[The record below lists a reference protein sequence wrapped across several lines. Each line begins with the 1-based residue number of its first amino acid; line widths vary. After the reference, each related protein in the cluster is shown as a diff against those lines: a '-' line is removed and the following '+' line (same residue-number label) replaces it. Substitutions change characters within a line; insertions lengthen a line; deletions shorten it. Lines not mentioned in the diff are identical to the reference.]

1 MGITLGTLGDL
12 KAGAFEGGSLIEA
25 WYEGVKV
32 WPVAGISTLLNLR
45 PTVYL
50 PLGGDT
56 NDYSGNGNNPEA
68 TIGGTMEYYTAG
80 FNGSTCLD
88 LIDGGKAIRL
98 PDVVEGTESF
108 TISICAFSMGTQ
120 NTTYDGIMGGVLH
133 GNGLLGLG
141 YAMGLDA
148 VGSPTEVAMRF
159 QLYNGNSNQVC
170 KATAA
175 NWIVNGW
182 NHLIIVFDWPSRT
195 LDFYLNG
202 KKYGL
207 MTPDE
212 HPLGGPVDYS
222 DRDRTWDGHIWL
234 GRAFQTTTPPLD
246 YWNGY
251 LQEYAYFNRALVSM
265 ELQILHRLYK
275 GNMLPSTS
283 KSPAIDSWGSTVPYV
298 CTGGTG
304 TTENNIVPNMIRASE
319 TDILTISKAN
329 SSCFYFSRSMSK
341 DVGVTDD
348 LGGYALDGVA
358 TVAGVN
364 IPIPMGAPWSKNI
377 VNNLDGSGC
386 YVPINLNIIPPNVDA
401 TFTFT
406 FQGVTQTFGARIT
419 A

>member
-1 MGITLGTLGDL
+1 MAIELGKVGKLVG
-12 KAGAFEGGSLIEA
+12 GALNGKKLQEA
-25 WYEGVKV
+25 WLNGKKV

-50 PLGGDT
+50 PLSGDID
-56 NDYSGNGNNPEA
+56 DYSGNGNNPEA
-68 TIGGTMEYYTAG
+68 TIGGQMDYYTAG
-80 FNGSTCLD
+80 FNNGTCLD
-88 LIDGGKAIRL
+88 LIDGGKAMRL
-98 PDVVEGTESF
+98 SDVVEGTQSF
-108 TISICAFSMGTQ
+108 TISICAFSMGVQ
-120 NTTYDGIMGGVLH
+120 NTTYDGIMGGVIH
-133 GNGLLGLG
+133 GNGTLGLG
-141 YAMGLDA
+141 YAMGLNA

-159 QLYNGNSNQVC
+159 QVYNGNSNQVC
-170 KATAA
+170 TASA
-175 NWIVNGW
+175 SNWMVNGW
-182 NHLIIVFDWPSRT
+182 NHLIVVFDWPSRT
-195 LDFYLNG
+195 FDFYLNG

-212 HPLGGPVDYS
+212 YPLGGPVDYS
-222 DRDRTWDGHIWL
+222 SRSNTWDGHIWL

-251 LQEYAYFNRALVSM
+251 LQEYAYFSRALVGM

-275 GNMLPSTS
+275 GNMIPSTS
-283 KSPAIDSWGSTVPYV
+283 KSPAIDSWGSTIPYV

-304 TTENNIVPNMIRASE
+304 TTENNIVPNMDKASE
-319 TDILTISKAN
+319 TNKITISKAN
-329 SSCFYFSRSMSK
+329 SSYLYFSRSMSK

-348 LGGYALDGVA
+348 LGGYSLDCYVVVLGVK
-358 TVAGVN
+358 
-364 IPIPMGAPWSKNI
+364 IPVPTANWGKSI

-386 YVPINLNIIPPNVDA
+386 YLPINLNIVPPNVDA

>member
-12 KAGAFEGGSLIEA
+12 KAGAFEGKNLKEA
-25 WYEGVKV
+25 WFEGVKL
-32 WPVAGISTLLNLR
+32 WPVAGINTILNLK
-45 PTVYL
+45 PSTYL
-50 PLGGDT
+50 PLGGDIT
-56 NDYSGNGNNPEA
+56 DYSGNGNDPGA
-68 TIGGTMEYYTAG
+68 TIGNIEYYTAG
-80 FNGSTCLD
+80 FNGAPCLD
-88 LIDGGKAIRL
+88 LIGGGAAIRL
-98 PDVVEGTESF
+98 PAVVKGTNAF
-108 TISICAFSMGTQ
+108 TISICAFSMGSSS
-120 NTTYDGIMGGVLH
+120 TTYDGIMGGVIH
-133 GNGLLGLG
+133 GNGTLGLG
-141 YAMGLDA
+141 YAMGLDD

-159 QLYNGNSNQVC
+159 QVYNGNSNQVC
-170 KATAA
+170 KASAS
-175 NWIVNGW
+175 NWMVNGW
-182 NHLIIVFDWPSRT
+182 NHLIVVFDWPSRT
-195 LDFYLNG
+195 FDFYLNG

-222 DRDRTWDGHIWL
+222 SRSNTWDGHIWL

-251 LQEYAYFNRALVSM
+251 LQEYAYFSRALVGM

-275 GNMLPSTS
+275 GNMIPSTS
-283 KSPAIDSWGSTVPYV
+283 KSPAIDSWGSTIPYV

-304 TTENNIVPNMIRASE
+304 TTENNIVPNMDKASE
-319 TDILTISKAN
+319 TNKITISKAN
-329 SSCFYFSRSMSK
+329 SSYLYFSRSMSK

-348 LGGYALDGVA
+348 LGGYSLDCDVVVSGVK
-358 TVAGVN
+358 
-364 IPIPMGAPWSKNI
+364 IPVPTANWGKSI

-386 YVPINLNIIPPNVDA
+386 YLPINLNIVPPNVDA

>member
-1 MGITLGTLGDL
+1 MAIELGKVGKLVG
-12 KAGAFEGGSLIEA
+12 GALNGKKLQEA
-25 WYEGVKV
+25 WLNGKKV

-50 PLGGDT
+50 PLSGDID
-56 NDYSGNGNNPEA
+56 DYSGNGNNPEA
-68 TIGGTMEYYTAG
+68 TIGGQMDYYTAG
-80 FNGSTCLD
+80 FNNGTCLD
-88 LIDGGKAIRL
+88 LIDGGKAMRL
-98 PDVVEGTESF
+98 PDVVEGTQSF

-120 NTTYDGIMGGVLH
+120 NTKYDGIMGGVIH
-133 GNGLLGLG
+133 GNGTLGLG

-148 VGSPTEVAMRF
+148 VGSPTEVAMSF
-159 QLYNGNSNQVC
+159 QVYNGNSNQVC
-170 KATAA
+170 KASAS
-175 NWIVNGW
+175 NWMVNGW
-182 NHLIIVFDWPSRT
+182 NHLIVVFDWPSRT
-195 LDFYLNG
+195 FDFYLNG

-222 DRDRTWDGHIWL
+222 SRSNTWDGHIWL

-251 LQEYAYFNRALVSM
+251 LQEYAYFSRALVGM

-275 GNMLPSTS
+275 GNMIPSTS
-283 KSPAIDSWGSTVPYV
+283 KSPAIDSWGSTIPYV

-304 TTENNIVPNMIRASE
+304 TTENNIVPNMDKASE
-319 TDILTISKAN
+319 TNKITISKAN
-329 SSCFYFSRSMSK
+329 SSYLYFSRSMSK

-348 LGGYALDGVA
+348 LGGYSLDCYVVVSGVK
-358 TVAGVN
+358 
-364 IPIPMGAPWSKNI
+364 IPVSTANLGKSI

-386 YVPINLNIIPPNVDA
+386 YLPINLNIAPPNVDA

-419 A
+419 D

>member
-1 MGITLGTLGDL
+1 M
-12 KAGAFEGGSLIEA
+12 
-25 WYEGVKV
+25 
-32 WPVAGISTLLNLR
+32 
-45 PTVYL
+45 
-50 PLGGDT
+50 
-56 NDYSGNGNNPEA
+56 
-68 TIGGTMEYYTAG
+68 
-80 FNGSTCLD
+80 
-88 LIDGGKAIRL
+88 
-98 PDVVEGTESF
+98 VEGTESF

-358 TVAGVN
+358 TVSGVN
-364 IPIPMGAPWSKNI
+364 IPIPMSYWSNNI

-386 YVPINLNIIPPNVDA
+386 YIPLNLNIIPPNIDA

>member
-1 MGITLGTLGDL
+1 MAIELGKVGKLVG
-12 KAGAFEGGSLIEA
+12 GALNGKKLQEA
-25 WYEGVKV
+25 WLNGKKV

-50 PLGGDT
+50 PLSGDID
-56 NDYSGNGNNPEA
+56 DYSGNGNNPEA
-68 TIGGTMEYYTAG
+68 TIGGQMDYYTAG
-80 FNGSTCLD
+80 FNNGTCLD
-88 LIDGGKAIRL
+88 LIDGGKAMRL
-98 PDVVEGTESF
+98 PDVVEGTQSF

-120 NTTYDGIMGGVLH
+120 NTKYDGIMGGVIY
-133 GNGLLGLG
+133 GNGTLGLG

-159 QLYNGNSNQVC
+159 QVYNGNSNQVC
-170 KATAA
+170 KASAS
-175 NWIVNGW
+175 NWMVNGW
-182 NHLIIVFDWPSRT
+182 NHLIVVFDWPSRT
-195 LDFYLNG
+195 FDFYLNG

-222 DRDRTWDGHIWL
+222 SRSNTWDGHIWL

-251 LQEYAYFNRALVSM
+251 LQEYAYFSRALVGM

-275 GNMLPSTS
+275 GNMIPSTS
-283 KSPAIDSWGSTVPYV
+283 KSPAIDSWGSTIPYV

-304 TTENNIVPNMIRASE
+304 TTENNIVPNMDKASE
-319 TDILTISKAN
+319 TNKITISKAN
-329 SSCFYFSRSMSK
+329 SSYLYFSRSMSK

-348 LGGYALDGVA
+348 LGGYSLDCYVVVSGIK
-358 TVAGVN
+358 
-364 IPIPMGAPWSKNI
+364 IPVSTANWGKSI

-386 YVPINLNIIPPNVDA
+386 YLPINLNIVPPNVDA

>member
-12 KAGAFEGGSLIEA
+12 KAGAFEGGSLIGA

-45 PTVYL
+45 PIVYL

-88 LIDGGKAIRL
+88 LIDGGKAMRL
-98 PDVVEGTESF
+98 PDVVEGTQSF

-120 NTTYDGIMGGVLH
+120 NTKYDGIMGGVIH
-133 GNGLLGLG
+133 GNGTLGLG

-148 VGSPTEVAMRF
+148 VGSPTEVGMRF
-159 QLYNGNSNQVC
+159 QAYNGNSNQVC
-170 KATAA
+170 KASAS
-175 NWIVNGW
+175 NWMVNGW
-182 NHLIIVFDWPSRT
+182 NHLIVVFDWPSRT
-195 LDFYLNG
+195 FDFYLNG

-212 HPLGGPVDYS
+212 YPLGGPVDYS
-222 DRDRTWDGHIWL
+222 SRSNTWDGHIWL

-251 LQEYAYFNRALVSM
+251 LQEYAYFSRALVGM

-275 GNMLPSTS
+275 GNMIPSTS
-283 KSPAIDSWGSTVPYV
+283 KSPAIDSWGSTIPYV

-304 TTENNIVPNMIRASE
+304 TTENNIVPNMDKASE
-319 TDILTISKAN
+319 TNKITISKAN
-329 SSCFYFSRSMSK
+329 SSYLYFSRSMSK

-348 LGGYALDGVA
+348 LGGYSLDC
-358 TVAGVN
+358 N
-364 IPIPMGAPWSKNI
+364 IVVSGIKFPVSTANWGKSI

-386 YVPINLNIIPPNVDA
+386 YLPINLNIVPPNVDA
-401 TFTFT
+401 IFTFT

>member
-1 MGITLGTLGDL
+1 MAIELGKVGKLVG
-12 KAGAFEGGSLIEA
+12 GALNGKKLQEA
-25 WYEGVKV
+25 WLNGKKV

-50 PLGGDT
+50 PLSGDID
-56 NDYSGNGNNPEA
+56 DYSGNGNNPEA
-68 TIGGTMEYYTAG
+68 TIGGQMDYYTAG
-80 FNGSTCLD
+80 FNNGTCLD
-88 LIDGGKAIRL
+88 LIDGGKAMRL
-98 PDVVEGTESF
+98 PDVVEGTQSF

-120 NTTYDGIMGGVLH
+120 NTKYDGIMGGVTH
-133 GNGLLGLG
+133 GNGTLGLG
-141 YAMGLDA
+141 YAMGLDS
-148 VGSPTEVAMRF
+148 VGNPSEVPIRF
-159 QLYNGNSNQVC
+159 QLYNGSSNQVC
-170 KATAA
+170 KATVA
-175 NWIVNGW
+175 NWMINAW
-182 NHLIIVFDWPSRT
+182 NHIIVVFDWPSRT
-195 LDFYLNG
+195 LDFYVNG
-202 KKYGL
+202 HKYGL
-207 MTPDE
+207 MAPDE
-212 HPLGGPVDYS
+212 HPLAGPVDYS

-251 LQEYAYFNRALVSM
+251 LQEYAYFNRALSGM

-304 TTENNIVPNMIRASE
+304 TTENNIVPNMDKASE
-319 TDILTISKAN
+319 TNKITISKAN
-329 SSCFYFSRSMSK
+329 SSYLYFSRSMSK

-348 LGGYALDGVA
+348 LGGYSLDCDIVVSGIKFPV
-358 TVAGVN
+358 
-364 IPIPMGAPWSKNI
+364 PIANWGKSI

-386 YVPINLNIIPPNVDA
+386 YLPINLNIVPPNVDA

-406 FQGVTQTFGARIT
+406 FQGVTQTFVARIT

>member
-1 MGITLGTLGDL
+1 MAIELGKVGKLVG
-12 KAGAFEGGSLIEA
+12 GALNGKKLQEA
-25 WYEGVKV
+25 WLNGKKV

-50 PLGGDT
+50 PLSGDID
-56 NDYSGNGNNPEA
+56 DYSGNGNNPEA
-68 TIGGTMEYYTAG
+68 TIGGQMDYYTAG
-80 FNGSTCLD
+80 FNNGTCLD
-88 LIDGGKAIRL
+88 LIDGGKAMRL
-98 PDVVEGTESF
+98 PDVVEGTQSF

-120 NTTYDGIMGGVLH
+120 NTKYDGIMGGVI
-133 GNGLLGLG
+133 NGKGTLGLG

-148 VGSPTEVAMRF
+148 VGSPTEVEMRF
-159 QLYNGNSNQVC
+159 QAYNGNSNQVC
-170 KATAA
+170 KASAS
-175 NWIVNGW
+175 NWMVNGW
-182 NHLIIVFDWPSRT
+182 NHLIVVFDWPSRT
-195 LDFYLNG
+195 FDFYLNG

-212 HPLGGPVDYS
+212 YPLGGPVDYS
-222 DRDRTWDGHIWL
+222 SRSNTWDGHIWL

-251 LQEYAYFNRALVSM
+251 LQEYAYFSRALVGM

-275 GNMLPSTS
+275 GNMIPSTS
-283 KSPAIDSWGSTVPYV
+283 KSPAIDSWGPTIPYV

-304 TTENNIVPNMIRASE
+304 TTENNIVPNMDKASE
-319 TDILTISKAN
+319 TNKITISKAN
-329 SSCFYFSRSMSK
+329 SSYLYFSRSMSK

-348 LGGYALDGVA
+348 LGGYSLDCYVVVLGIKI
-358 TVAGVN
+358 TVPTANWGK
-364 IPIPMGAPWSKNI
+364 SI

-386 YVPINLNIIPPNVDA
+386 YLPINLSIVPPNVDA

>member
-1 MGITLGTLGDL
+1 MAIELGKVGKLVG
-12 KAGAFEGGSLIEA
+12 GALNGKKLQEA
-25 WYEGVKV
+25 WLNGKKV

-50 PLGGDT
+50 PLSGDID
-56 NDYSGNGNNPEA
+56 DYSGNGNNPEA
-68 TIGGTMEYYTAG
+68 TIGGQMDYYTAG
-80 FNGSTCLD
+80 FNNGTCLD
-88 LIDGGKAIRL
+88 LIDGGKAMRL
-98 PDVVEGTESF
+98 PDVVEGTQSF

-120 NTTYDGIMGGVLH
+120 NTKYDGIMGGVIY
-133 GNGLLGLG
+133 GNGTLGLG

-159 QLYNGNSNQVC
+159 QVYNGNSNQVC
-170 KATAA
+170 KASAS
-175 NWIVNGW
+175 NWMVNGW
-182 NHLIIVFDWPSRT
+182 NHLIVVFDWPSRT
-195 LDFYLNG
+195 FDFYLNG

-222 DRDRTWDGHIWL
+222 SRSNTWDGHIWL

-251 LQEYAYFNRALVSM
+251 LQEYAYFSRALVGM

-275 GNMLPSTS
+275 GNMIPSTS
-283 KSPAIDSWGSTVPYV
+283 KSPAIDSWGSTIPYV

-304 TTENNIVPNMIRASE
+304 TTENNIVPNMDKASE
-319 TDILTISKAN
+319 TNKITISKAN
-329 SSCFYFSRSMSK
+329 SSYLYFSRSMSK

-348 LGGYALDGVA
+348 LGGYSLDCYVVVSGVK
-358 TVAGVN
+358 
-364 IPIPMGAPWSKNI
+364 IPVSTANWGKSI

-386 YVPINLNIIPPNVDA
+386 YLPINLNIVPPNVDA

>member
-1 MGITLGTLGDL
+1 MAIELGKVGKLVG
-12 KAGAFEGGSLIEA
+12 GALNGKKLQEA
-25 WYEGVKV
+25 WLNGKKV

-50 PLGGDT
+50 PLSGDID
-56 NDYSGNGNNPEA
+56 DYSGNGNNPEA
-68 TIGGTMEYYTAG
+68 TIGGQMDYYTAG
-80 FNGSTCLD
+80 FNNGTCLD
-88 LIDGGKAIRL
+88 LIDGGKAMRL
-98 PDVVEGTESF
+98 PDVVEGTQSF
-108 TISICAFSMGTQ
+108 TISICAFSMGVQ
-120 NTTYDGIMGGVLH
+120 NTTYDGIMGGVIH
-133 GNGLLGLG
+133 GNGTLGLG
-141 YAMGLDA
+141 YAMGLGA

-159 QLYNGNSNQVC
+159 QVYNGNSNQVC
-170 KATAA
+170 TASA
-175 NWIVNGW
+175 SNWMVNGW
-182 NHLIIVFDWPSRT
+182 NHLIVVFDWPSRT
-195 LDFYLNG
+195 FDFYLNG

-222 DRDRTWDGHIWL
+222 SRSNTWDGHIWL

-251 LQEYAYFNRALVSM
+251 LQEYAYFSRALVGM

-275 GNMLPSTS
+275 GNMIPSTS
-283 KSPAIDSWGSTVPYV
+283 KSPAIDSWGSTIPYV

-304 TTENNIVPNMIRASE
+304 TTENNIVPNMDKASE
-319 TDILTISKAN
+319 TNKITISKAN
-329 SSCFYFSRSMSK
+329 SSYLYFSRSMSK
-341 DVGVTDD
+341 DVSVTDD
-348 LGGYALDGVA
+348 LGGYSLDCYVVVSGVK
-358 TVAGVN
+358 
-364 IPIPMGAPWSKNI
+364 IPVSTANWGKSI

-386 YVPINLNIIPPNVDA
+386 YLPINLNIVPPNVDA

>member
-1 MGITLGTLGDL
+1 MAIELGKVGKLVG
-12 KAGAFEGGSLIEA
+12 GALNGKKLQEA
-25 WYEGVKV
+25 WLNGKKV

-50 PLGGDT
+50 PLSGDID
-56 NDYSGNGNNPEA
+56 DYSGNGNNPEA
-68 TIGGTMEYYTAG
+68 TIGGQMDYYTAG
-80 FNGSTCLD
+80 FNNGTCLD
-88 LIDGGKAIRL
+88 LIDGGKAMRL
-98 PDVVEGTESF
+98 PDVVEGTQSF

-120 NTTYDGIMGGVLH
+120 NTKYDGIMGGVIH
-133 GNGLLGLG
+133 GNGTLGLG

-159 QLYNGNSNQVC
+159 QVYNGNSNQVC
-170 KATAA
+170 KASAS
-175 NWIVNGW
+175 NWMVNGW
-182 NHLIIVFDWPSRT
+182 NHLIVVFDWPSRT
-195 LDFYLNG
+195 FDFYLNG

-222 DRDRTWDGHIWL
+222 SRSNTWDGHIWL

-251 LQEYAYFNRALVSM
+251 LQEYAYFSRALVGM

-275 GNMLPSTS
+275 GNMIPSTS
-283 KSPAIDSWGSTVPYV
+283 KSPAIDSWGSTIPYV

-304 TTENNIVPNMIRASE
+304 TTENNIVPNMDKASE
-319 TDILTISKAN
+319 TNKITISKAN
-329 SSCFYFSRSMSK
+329 SSYLYFSRSMSK

-348 LGGYALDGVA
+348 LGGYSLDCNIVA
-358 TVAGVN
+358 SGIK
-364 IPIPMGAPWSKNI
+364 IPVPTANWGKSI

-386 YVPINLNIIPPNVDA
+386 YLPINLSIVPPNVDA

>member
-1 MGITLGTLGDL
+1 MAIELGKVGKLVG
-12 KAGAFEGGSLIEA
+12 GALNGKKLQEA
-25 WYEGVKV
+25 WLNGKKV

-50 PLGGDT
+50 PLSGDID
-56 NDYSGNGNNPEA
+56 DYSGNGNNPEA
-68 TIGGTMEYYTAG
+68 TIGGQMDYYTAG
-80 FNGSTCLD
+80 FNNGTCLD
-88 LIDGGKAIRL
+88 LIDGGKAMRL
-98 PDVVEGTESF
+98 PDVVEGTQSF

-120 NTTYDGIMGGVLH
+120 NTKYDGIMGGVIH
-133 GNGLLGLG
+133 GNGTLGLG

-148 VGSPTEVAMRF
+148 VGSPTEVEMRF
-159 QLYNGNSNQVC
+159 QVYNGNSNQVC
-170 KATAA
+170 KASAS
-175 NWIVNGW
+175 NWMENGW
-182 NHLIIVFDWPSRT
+182 NHLIVVFDWPSRT
-195 LDFYLNG
+195 FDFYLNG

-222 DRDRTWDGHIWL
+222 SRSNTWDGHIWL

-251 LQEYAYFNRALVSM
+251 LQEYAYFSRALVGM

-275 GNMLPSTS
+275 GNMIPSTS
-283 KSPAIDSWGSTVPYV
+283 KSPAIDSWGSTIPYV

-304 TTENNIVPNMIRASE
+304 TTENNIVPNMDKASE
-319 TDILTISKAN
+319 TNKITISKAN
-329 SSCFYFSRSMSK
+329 SSYLYFSRSMSK

-348 LGGYALDGVA
+348 LGGYSLDCDVVVLGVEISVPTA
-358 TVAGVN
+358 NWG
-364 IPIPMGAPWSKNI
+364 KRI

-386 YVPINLNIIPPNVDA
+386 YLPINLNIVPPNVDA

>member
-12 KAGAFEGGSLIEA
+12 KAGAFEGGNLVEA

-234 GRAFQTTTPPLD
+234 GRVFQTTTPPLD

-358 TVAGVN
+358 TVAGIN

>member
-1 MGITLGTLGDL
+1 MAIELGKVGKLVG
-12 KAGAFEGGSLIEA
+12 GALNGKKLQEA
-25 WYEGVKV
+25 WLNGKKV

-50 PLGGDT
+50 PLSGDID
-56 NDYSGNGNNPEA
+56 DYSGNGNNPEA
-68 TIGGTMEYYTAG
+68 TIGGQMDYYTAG
-80 FNGSTCLD
+80 FNNGTCLD
-88 LIDGGKAIRL
+88 LIDGGKAMRL
-98 PDVVEGTESF
+98 PDVVEGTQSF

-120 NTTYDGIMGGVLH
+120 NTKYDGIMGGVIH
-133 GNGLLGLG
+133 GDGTLGLG

-159 QLYNGNSNQVC
+159 QVYNGNSNQVC
-170 KATAA
+170 KASAS
-175 NWIVNGW
+175 NWMVNGW
-182 NHLIIVFDWPSRT
+182 NHLIVVFDWPSRT
-195 LDFYLNG
+195 FDFYLNG

-222 DRDRTWDGHIWL
+222 SRSNTWDGHIWL

-251 LQEYAYFNRALVSM
+251 LQEYAYFSRALVGM

-275 GNMLPSTS
+275 GNMIPSTS
-283 KSPAIDSWGSTVPYV
+283 KSPAIDSWGSTIPYV

-304 TTENNIVPNMIRASE
+304 TTENNIVPNMDKASE
-319 TDILTISKAN
+319 TNKITISKAN
-329 SSCFYFSRSMSK
+329 SSYLYFSRSMSK
-341 DVGVTDD
+341 DVDVTDD
-348 LGGYALDGVA
+348 LGGYSLDCYVVVSGIKFPVPTA
-358 TVAGVN
+358 NWGK
-364 IPIPMGAPWSKNI
+364 SI

-386 YVPINLNIIPPNVDA
+386 YLPINLSIVPPNVDA

-406 FQGVTQTFGARIT
+406 FQGVTQTFVARIT

>member
-1 MGITLGTLGDL
+1 MAIELGKVGKLVG
-12 KAGAFEGGSLIEA
+12 GALNGKKLQEA
-25 WYEGVKV
+25 WLNGKKV

-50 PLGGDT
+50 PLSGDID
-56 NDYSGNGNNPEA
+56 DYSGNGNNPEA
-68 TIGGTMEYYTAG
+68 TIGGQMDYYTAG
-80 FNGSTCLD
+80 FNNGTCLD
-88 LIDGGKAIRL
+88 LIDGGKAMRL
-98 PDVVEGTESF
+98 PDVVEGTQSF
-108 TISICAFSMGTQ
+108 TISICAFSMGVQ
-120 NTTYDGIMGGVLH
+120 NTTYDGIMGGVIH
-133 GNGLLGLG
+133 GNGTLGLG

-159 QLYNGNSNQVC
+159 QVYNGNSNQVC
-170 KATAA
+170 TASA
-175 NWIVNGW
+175 SNWMVNGW
-182 NHLIIVFDWPSRT
+182 NHLIVVFDWPSRT
-195 LDFYLNG
+195 FDFYLNG

-222 DRDRTWDGHIWL
+222 SRSNTWDGHIWL

-251 LQEYAYFNRALVSM
+251 LQEYAYFSRALVGM

-275 GNMLPSTS
+275 GNMIPSTS
-283 KSPAIDSWGSTVPYV
+283 KSPAIDSWGSTIPYV

-304 TTENNIVPNMIRASE
+304 TTENNIVPNMDKASE
-319 TDILTISKAN
+319 TNKITISKAN
-329 SSCFYFSRSMSK
+329 SSYLYFSRSMSK

-348 LGGYALDGVA
+348 LGGYSLDCYIVVSGVK
-358 TVAGVN
+358 
-364 IPIPMGAPWSKNI
+364 IPVSTANWGKSI

-386 YVPINLNIIPPNVDA
+386 YLPINLNIVPPNVDA

>member
-1 MGITLGTLGDL
+1 MAIELGKVGKLVG
-12 KAGAFEGGSLIEA
+12 GALNGKKLQEA
-25 WYEGVKV
+25 WLNGKKV

-50 PLGGDT
+50 PLSGDID
-56 NDYSGNGNNPEA
+56 DYSGNGNNPEA
-68 TIGGTMEYYTAG
+68 TIGGQMDYYTAG
-80 FNGSTCLD
+80 FNNGTCLD
-88 LIDGGKAIRL
+88 LIDGGKAMRL
-98 PDVVEGTESF
+98 PDVVEGTQSF

-120 NTTYDGIMGGVLH
+120 NTTYDGIMGGVIH
-133 GNGLLGLG
+133 GNGTLGLG

-159 QLYNGNSNQVC
+159 QVYNGNSNQVC
-170 KATAA
+170 TASA
-175 NWIVNGW
+175 SNWMVNGW
-182 NHLIIVFDWPSRT
+182 NHLIVVFDWPSRT
-195 LDFYLNG
+195 FDFYLNG

-222 DRDRTWDGHIWL
+222 SRSNTWDGHIWL

-251 LQEYAYFNRALVSM
+251 LQEYAYFSRALVGM

-275 GNMLPSTS
+275 GNMIPSTS
-283 KSPAIDSWGSTVPYV
+283 KSPAIDSWGSTIPYV

-304 TTENNIVPNMIRASE
+304 TTENNIVPNMDKASE
-319 TDILTISKAN
+319 TNKITISKAN
-329 SSCFYFSRSMSK
+329 SSYLYFSRSMSK

-348 LGGYALDGVA
+348 LGGYSLYCYAVVSGLK
-358 TVAGVN
+358 
-364 IPIPMGAPWSKNI
+364 IPVPTANWGKSI

-386 YVPINLNIIPPNVDA
+386 YLPINLNIVPSNVDA

>member
-1 MGITLGTLGDL
+1 MAIELGKVGKLVG
-12 KAGAFEGGSLIEA
+12 GALNGKKLQEA
-25 WYEGVKV
+25 WLNGKKV

-50 PLGGDT
+50 PLSGDID
-56 NDYSGNGNNPEA
+56 DYSGNGNNPEA
-68 TIGGTMEYYTAG
+68 TIGGQMDYYTAG
-80 FNGSTCLD
+80 FNNGTCLD
-88 LIDGGKAIRL
+88 LIDGGKVMRL
-98 PDVVEGTESF
+98 PDVVEGTQSF

-120 NTTYDGIMGGVLH
+120 NTKYDGIMGGVIH
-133 GNGLLGLG
+133 GDGTLGLG

-159 QLYNGNSNQVC
+159 QVYNGNSNQVC
-170 KATAA
+170 KASAS
-175 NWIVNGW
+175 NWMVNGW
-182 NHLIIVFDWPSRT
+182 NHLIVVFDWPSRT
-195 LDFYLNG
+195 FDFYLNG

-222 DRDRTWDGHIWL
+222 SRSNTWDGHIWL

-251 LQEYAYFNRALVSM
+251 LQEYAYFSRALVGM

-275 GNMLPSTS
+275 GNMIPSTS
-283 KSPAIDSWGSTVPYV
+283 KSPAIDSWGSTIPYV

-304 TTENNIVPNMIRASE
+304 TTENNIVPNMDKASE
-319 TDILTISKAN
+319 TNKITISKAN
-329 SSCFYFSRSMSK
+329 SSYLYFSRSMSK

-348 LGGYALDGVA
+348 LGGYSLDCYVVASGVK
-358 TVAGVN
+358 
-364 IPIPMGAPWSKNI
+364 IPVPTANWGKSI

-386 YVPINLNIIPPNVDA
+386 YLPINLNIVPSNVDA

>member
-12 KAGAFEGGSLIEA
+12 KAGAFEGGSLTEA

-32 WPVAGISTLLNLR
+32 WPVAGINTLLNLR

-108 TISICAFSMGTQ
+108 TISICAFSMGVQ

-133 GNGLLGLG
+133 GDGLLGLG
-141 YAMGLDA
+141 YAMGLDS
-148 VGSPTEVAMRF
+148 VGNPSEVPIRF
-159 QLYNGNSNQVC
+159 QLYNGSSNQVC
-170 KATAA
+170 KATVA
-175 NWIVNGW
+175 NWMINAW
-182 NHLIIVFDWPSRT
+182 NHIIVVFDWPSRT
-195 LDFYLNG
+195 LDFYVNG
-202 KKYGL
+202 HKYGL

-234 GRAFQTTTPPLD
+234 GRAFQTISPPLD

-251 LQEYAYFNRALVSM
+251 LQEYAYFNRALAGM

-304 TTENNIVPNMIRASE
+304 TTENNIVPNMDKASE
-319 TDILTISKAN
+319 TNKITISKAN
-329 SSCFYFSRSMSK
+329 SSYFYFSRSMSK

-364 IPIPMGAPWSKNI
+364 VPIPMGYWSNNI

-386 YVPINLNIIPPNVDA
+386 YIPLNLNIIPPNIDA

>member
-1 MGITLGTLGDL
+1 MAIELGKVGKLVG
-12 KAGAFEGGSLIEA
+12 GALNGKKLQEA
-25 WYEGVKV
+25 WLNGKKV

-50 PLGGDT
+50 PLSGDID
-56 NDYSGNGNNPEA
+56 DYSGNGNNPEA
-68 TIGGTMEYYTAG
+68 TIGGQMDYYTAG
-80 FNGSTCLD
+80 FNNGTCLD
-88 LIDGGKAIRL
+88 LIDGGKAMRL
-98 PDVVEGTESF
+98 PDVVEGTQSF
-108 TISICAFSMGTQ
+108 TISICAFSMGVQ
-120 NTTYDGIMGGVLH
+120 NTTYDGIMGGVIH
-133 GNGLLGLG
+133 GNGTLGLG

-159 QLYNGNSNQVC
+159 QVYNGNSNQVC
-170 KATAA
+170 TASA
-175 NWIVNGW
+175 SNWMVNGW
-182 NHLIIVFDWPSRT
+182 NHLIVVFDWPSRT
-195 LDFYLNG
+195 FDFYLNG

-222 DRDRTWDGHIWL
+222 SRSNTWDGHIWL

-251 LQEYAYFNRALVSM
+251 LQEYAYFSRALVGM

-275 GNMLPSTS
+275 GNMIPSTS
-283 KSPAIDSWGSTVPYV
+283 KSPAIDSWGSTIPYV

-304 TTENNIVPNMIRASE
+304 TTENNIVPNMDKASE
-319 TDILTISKAN
+319 TNKITISKAN
-329 SSCFYFSRSMSK
+329 SSYLYFSRSMSK
-341 DVGVTDD
+341 DVVVTDD
-348 LGGYALDGVA
+348 LGGYSLDCYVVVSGVK
-358 TVAGVN
+358 
-364 IPIPMGAPWSKNI
+364 IPVSTANWGKSI

-386 YVPINLNIIPPNVDA
+386 YLPINLNIVPPNVDA

>member
-1 MGITLGTLGDL
+1 MAIELGKVGKLVG
-12 KAGAFEGGSLIEA
+12 GALNGKKLQEA
-25 WYEGVKV
+25 WLNGKKV

-50 PLGGDT
+50 PLSGDID
-56 NDYSGNGNNPEA
+56 DYSGNGNNPEA
-68 TIGGTMEYYTAG
+68 TIGGQMDYYTAG
-80 FNGSTCLD
+80 FNNGTCLD
-88 LIDGGKAIRL
+88 LIDGGKAMRL
-98 PDVVEGTESF
+98 PDVVEGTQSF

-120 NTTYDGIMGGVLH
+120 NTKYDGIMGGVIH
-133 GNGLLGLG
+133 GNGTLGLG

-159 QLYNGNSNQVC
+159 QVYNGNSNQVC
-170 KATAA
+170 KASAS
-175 NWIVNGW
+175 NWMVNGW
-182 NHLIIVFDWPSRT
+182 NHLIVVFDWPSRT
-195 LDFYLNG
+195 FDFYLNG

-222 DRDRTWDGHIWL
+222 SRSNTWDGHIWL

-251 LQEYAYFNRALVSM
+251 LQEYAYFSRALVGM

-275 GNMLPSTS
+275 GNMIPSTS
-283 KSPAIDSWGSTVPYV
+283 KSPAIDSWGSTIPYV

-304 TTENNIVPNMIRASE
+304 TTENNIVPNMDKASE
-319 TDILTISKAN
+319 TNKITISKAN
-329 SSCFYFSRSMSK
+329 SSYLYFSRSMSK

-348 LGGYALDGVA
+348 LGGYSLDCYIVVSGVK
-358 TVAGVN
+358 
-364 IPIPMGAPWSKNI
+364 IPVSTANWVKSI

-386 YVPINLNIIPPNVDA
+386 YLPINLNIVPPNVDA

>member
-1 MGITLGTLGDL
+1 MGITLGALGDL
-12 KAGAFEGGSLIEA
+12 AAGAFEGGRLQEA

-32 WPVAGISTLLNLR
+32 WPVAGISTLLNLK
-45 PTVYL
+45 PAVYL

-56 NDYSGNGNNPEA
+56 DDYSGNGNNPEA
-68 TIGGTMEYYTAG
+68 TIGTVAYYTAG
-80 FNGSTCLD
+80 FNGSPCLD
-88 LIDGGKAIRL
+88 MIDGGLALRL
-98 PDVVEGTESF
+98 PDVVEGTQSF
-108 TISICAFSMGTQ
+108 TISVCAFSMGSQ

-159 QLYNGNSNQVC
+159 QVYNGNSNQVC
-170 KATAA
+170 KATVA

-182 NHLIIVFDWPSRT
+182 NHLIVVFDWPSKT
-195 LDFYLNG
+195 IDFYLNG
-202 KKYGL
+202 MKYGL

-222 DRDRTWDGHIWL
+222 GRSNTWDGHIWL

-251 LQEYAYFNRALVSM
+251 LQEYSYFDRALAGM

-275 GNMLPSTS
+275 GNMLPSTD
-283 KSPAIDSWGSTVPYV
+283 KSPAIDSWGSTIPYV

-304 TTENNIVPNMIRASE
+304 TTENNIVPNMVRASE
-319 TDILTISKAN
+319 TNKVILSKSGVHAL
-329 SSCFYFSRSMSK
+329 YFSRSISPDMKVAS
-341 DVGVTDD
+341 D
-348 LGGYALDGVA
+348 LGGYEAKGTMTISGIPLPFEWLA
-358 TVAGVN
+358 TFSFV
-364 IPIPMGAPWSKNI
+364 

-386 YVPINLNIIPPNVDA
+386 YLELSISVFPNNYDA
-401 TFTFT
+401 EMTFT
-406 FQGVTQTFGARIT
+406 FQGVTQTFIATIT

>member
-32 WPVAGISTLLNLR
+32 WPVAGINTLLNLR
-45 PTVYL
+45 PAVYL
-50 PLGGDT
+50 PLGGDI
-56 NDYSGNGNNPEA
+56 NDYSGNGTNPEA
-68 TIGGTMEYYTAG
+68 KIGTIAYYTAG
-80 FNGSTCLD
+80 FNGATCLD
-88 LIDGGKAIRL
+88 LIDGGVALRL

-108 TISICAFSMGTQ
+108 TISICAFSMGVQ

-141 YAMGLDA
+141 YAMGLDS
-148 VGSPTEVAMRF
+148 VGNPSEVPIRF
-159 QLYNGNSNQVC
+159 QLYNGSSNQVC
-170 KATAA
+170 KATVG
-175 NWIVNGW
+175 NWMINAW
-182 NHLIIVFDWPSRT
+182 NHIIVVFDWPSRT
-195 LDFYLNG
+195 LDFYVNG
-202 KKYGL
+202 HKYGL

-212 HPLGGPVDYS
+212 HPLAGPVDYS

-251 LQEYAYFNRALVSM
+251 LQEYAYFNRALSGM

-304 TTENNIVPNMIRASE
+304 TTENNIVPNMDKASE
-319 TDILTISKAN
+319 TNILTISKAN

-341 DVGVTDD
+341 DVGVIDD
-348 LGGYALDGVA
+348 LGGYDFKGTGTLSGIDF
-358 TVAGVN
+358 
-364 IPIPMGAPWSKNI
+364 PISLGNWHKNI

-386 YVPINLNIIPPNVDA
+386 YIPINLNIVPPNVDA